1 VNPARPRPPG
11 TWLAAVALCVIGAP
25 HVPAAQQ
32 GEISGRVVTTTDP
45 AVPLARVLVTIG
57 GASLES
63 SRTVITDPEG
73 QFTFRDLP
81 AGSFTV
87 TARRSPFVPTTFGA
101 KRPGRPGTTID
112 LASGQRLTDVRIR
125 LAHGSAVTGMV
136 RHENSEPAAGVTVE
150 VMSLD
155 AQALPLG
162 PPIVTD
168 DRGIYRAFGL
178 PPGRYVVTARPDGGL
193 VTALGQMSDEEMDQ
207 ILAMLQRRVTG
218 LAPPVSLRTFA
229 AAPPR
234 ETPREREASH
244 GFAPVHYPG
253 TPDPERAIVID
264 LAEGEEYAG
273 ADIGLQLARLAS
285 VGGQVRNPLGALPSV
300 TTITLTRLGV
310 ADAVKMLAAPATT
323 RPDASGSF
331 AFGGVLPGE
340 YRVVA
345 RASPPQ
351 EGASWALADVR
362 VTESGI
368 SNLGLDLRPGLRL
381 SGQLAFDSLTQAP
394 PSDLSAVQLQLV
406 EVPAAVS
413 AVQSGR
419 GRGRADGSF
428 EMTGILPG
436 TYVVSSSFEA
446 GGWWLRSVTVDG
458 RDVLDVPLEIGPAS
472 DVTGAVVTFTDRH
485 SELAGTLLAAAGV
498 PASEYFVVVFPAE
511 RAYWRPGA
519 RRIRSARPSTEGR
532 FAFRD
537 LPAGDYLIAA
547 LTDVEPAD
555 LGDVFVLDQ
564 LTAAAVPV
572 RLEDGETTVQ
582 NLRIAIRAPEPD
594 SEPGVLPAA
603 PGSFSRAPFF

>member
-1 VNPARPRPPG
+1 VTVARPRPPG
-11 TWLAAVALCVIGAP
+11 TWLAALALCVIATP
-25 HVPAAQQ
+25 HVAAAQQ
-32 GEISGRVVTTTDP
+32 GEISGRVVRTTDP

-73 QFTFRDLP
+73 QFRFGDLP

-87 TARRSPFVPTTFGA
+87 TARRPPFVPTAFGA

-112 LASGQRLTDVRIR
+112 LAVGQRLTDITIR
-125 LAHGSAVTGMV
+125 LAHGSAITGMA

-155 AQALPLG
+155 VQAVPLG

-178 PPGRYVVTARPDGGL
+178 PPGRYIVTAKPDGGV
-193 VTALGQMSDEEMDQ
+193 VTALGQMSDEQMDQ
-207 ILAMLQRRVTG
+207 ILARLRRRSAG
-218 LAPPVSLRTFA
+218 LAPPAPPATGGA
-229 AAPPR
+229 AAAPR
-234 ETPREREASH
+234 ETPGEREASH

-264 LAEGEEYAG
+264 LAEGGEYVG
-273 ADIGLQLARLAS
+273 ADIGLQLVRLAS
-285 VGGQVRNPLGALPSV
+285 VSGQVRNPLGALPSV

-310 ADAVKMLAAPATT
+310 AEAVKALTAPAAT

-331 AFGGVLPGE
+331 AFRGVLPGE

-345 RASPPQ
+345 RAASPQ
-351 EGASWALADVR
+351 EGVSWALADVR

-368 SNLGLDLRPGLRL
+368 ANVGLDLRPGLRL
-381 SGQLAFDSLTQAP
+381 SGRLAFDSLTQAP
-394 PSDLSAVQLQLV
+394 PSDLSAVQLRLV
-406 EVPAAVS
+406 EVTGAVS
-413 AVQSGR
+413 AGQAGR
-419 GRGRADGSF
+419 SRGRADGTF
-428 EMTGILPG
+428 ELSDILPG
-436 TYVVSSSFEA
+436 TYVVRSSFEVA
-446 GGWWLRSVTVDG
+446 GWWLRSVIVDG

-472 DVTGAVVTFTDRH
+472 DVSGAVVTFTDRH
-485 SELAGTLLAAAGV
+485 SELTGTLQAAAGV
-498 PASEYFVVVFPAE
+498 PASEYFVVVFPTE

-555 LGDVFVLDQ
+555 LGDAFVLEQ
-564 LTAAAVPV
+564 LLATAVPV
-572 RLEDGETTVQ
+572 RLEDGESTVQ
-582 NLRIAIRAPEPD
+582 NLRIAVRNGPMPLKAY
-594 SEPGVLPAA
+594 
-603 PGSFSRAPFF
+603 